1 MLITVLV
8 PGGEGEGCRGCV
20 GGMGRG
26 LLSESL
32 SSFSPSLFRTFH
44 LLSDLEVPGPVP
56 PPGCFSMTR
65 RARARAVSNHQF
77 SFLAAT
83 D

>member
-8 PGGEGEGCRGCV
+8 PGGRG
-20 GGMGRG
+20 GGVVAVVWGKGG

-56 PPGCFSMTR
+56 PPGCFSKTR